1 MKFKVKI
8 KGKIGEGYLM
18 LNRDDRTKII
28 ALVYNK
34 YQGSIMSFKEFKS
47 IQDQHLKKCK
57 NIVFEPIS
65 IKYK

>member
-18 LNRDDRTKII
+18 LNRDDRTKIV

-47 IQDQHLKKCK
+47 IQDQHLKKYE

-65 IKYK
+65 IKNK